1 MSVLK
6 WKMNKNKSSLQIT
19 PIHFIIPPIVD
30 YLWFHHANLANI
42 NFQIRHTVIA
52 VLKPSLSTDL
62 YTRTLQFAFIMW
74 KLNISKEYLLYM
86 NSLISHKRFK
96 RYFSFIYQSHHFK
109 YYSCFSYF
117 IILKRWF
124 ENMHINKDTSTVT

>member
-62 YTRTLQFAFIMW
+62 YTRTFQFAFIMW

-86 NSLISHKRFK
+86 NSLHITQEIQKVF
-96 RYFSFIYQSHHFK
+96 FIYLPKSPFQILLLFFLFYNFK
-109 YYSCFSYF
+109 TLIWKYAY
-117 IILKRWF
+117 K
-124 ENMHINKDTSTVT
+124 